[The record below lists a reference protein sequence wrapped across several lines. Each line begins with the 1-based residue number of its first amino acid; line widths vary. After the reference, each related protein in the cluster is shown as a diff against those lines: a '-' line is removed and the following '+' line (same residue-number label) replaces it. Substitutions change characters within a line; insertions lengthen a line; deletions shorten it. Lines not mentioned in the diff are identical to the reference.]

1 MLNYDIHPLTNKLLD
16 SLSSHCFLPHML
28 QPTRGASNSKVLT
41 DDTFTNISVP
51 NIIFGNITA
60 SIQTTFHS
68 FLIFLSIL
76 LITVPINRKDTGHWS
91 IKFCSWLFFGWTWQ
105 SLPTSNLKTDNS
117 YKTFFEKPIS
127 LLHKYAPLKNPV
139 KIN

>member
-16 SLSSHCFLPHML
+16 SLSSHYFLPHML

-41 DDTFTNISVP
+41 DYIFTNISVP
-51 NIIFGNITA
+51 NIILGNITA

-76 LITVPINRKDTGHWS
+76 LITVPINRKDTGQDLINKILFLIIFWLNIIIFCLHQTWKLIIH
-91 IKFCSWLFFGWTWQ
+91 IKL
-105 SLPTSNLKTDNS
+105 SLK
-117 YKTFFEKPIS
+117 S
-127 LLHKYAPLKNPV
+127 LYLYLTNMRL
-139 KIN
+139 